1 MKTKKKILAVA
12 IAAIM
17 ILIALASVSLAYLQ
31 DTDYDQNTMTVG
43 NVKIEQIEQQRDG
56 NGNLVP
62 FKDNNNKKLLP
73 ATCDPAW
80 SNESININGKECLLF
95 VSNVNPIDKIVTV
108 NNIGSEDAYV
118 RTLVAFENTDTIAD
132 RLIHFSH
139 NMTHWTMEE
148 LSAKI
153 TINNKQYVLLTF
165 TYNTALAAGDNS
177 TPNLI
182 QIFLDKSATNEDM
195 ANLANG
201 YDILVLSQAVQSAGW
216 SVENGTAAAADYAL
230 DTAFGAIT
238 AENATTIA
246 GWFANAIER
255 P

>member
-153 TINNKQYVLLTF
+153 TINNKQYVLLT
-165 TYNTALAAGDNS
+165 YS
-177 TPNLI
+177 R
-182 QIFLDKSATNEDM
+182 M
-195 ANLANG
+195 ASHE
-201 YDILVLSQAVQSAGW
+201 ILG
-216 SVENGTAAAADYAL
+216 E
-230 DTAFGAIT
+230 
-238 AENATTIA
+238 
-246 GWFANAIER
+246 
-255 P
+255 

>member
-56 NGNLVP
+56 NGNLVT
-62 FKDNNNKKLLP
+62 FEDNKKLLP

-80 SNESININGKECLLF
+80 SNESIDINGKECPLF

-139 NMTHWTMEE
+139 NMTDWTMEE

-165 TYNTALAAGDNS
+165 TYNTALAARANS

-246 GWFANAIER
+246 GWFANATER
-255 P
+255 T